1 MIAKIGAGN
10 SARARVNERARSG
23 AVSRESNGARVLLS
37 VVLIFAA
44 CLAAPLAGCRQVG
57 EKMGVVSV
65 RPRELRDVPSA
76 RLAFRLEPD
85 VSPDVLPES
94 VKNEGPEEPL
104 ASVRTH
110 FETQRK
116 DEALL
121 RTVTSPDGQRA
132 LALYAPND
140 PAFPSDEFLIDL
152 YNAQGAFLR
161 NVLPQGLSGVF
172 LSTVDWS
179 PDGSA
184 IVFTGRR
191 TIKPQPSVTPT
202 PDAVGAPLAAD
213 PNAPPTPVPT
223 VAPIIAPVASYRTE
237 QIYLCDRDGY
247 NLRPLTN
254 REGLVYFHAAWSPDA
269 HAIVALACKEDELT
283 ARINENK
290 PLAGRPRIIALDGK
304 ERLLSDQLMD
314 AQPVWS
320 PDGAKVAT
328 ASDTDVSIYDA
339 QGDKPTAARLP
350 LRDQLLASSADYDA
364 KHIQQRA
371 AAQKD
376 QSGASKSGAAGATPL
391 SLNPVIRLEWVSAE
405 TLLVQTGYLRI
416 FQNES
421 EPTRRYLR
429 WHVLRLS
436 PQAVVLQ

>member
-1 MIAKIGAGN
+1 VSSIAKSGAGV
-10 SARARVNERARSG
+10 ARSSERAR
-23 AVSRESNGARVLLS
+23 AALV
-37 VVLIFAA
+37 VVLVAA
-44 CLAAPLAGCRQVG
+44 GLAAPLAGCRQVG

-85 VSPDVLPES
+85 VSPDVLPQF
-94 VKNEGPEEPL
+94 VKDEGAEEPL
-104 ASVRTH
+104 APVRSH
-110 FETQRK
+110 FEAERK

-172 LSTVDWS
+172 LSAVDWS

-191 TIKPQPSVTPT
+191 TVKPQPSVTPT
-202 PDAVGAPLAAD
+202 PDAPAAG
-213 PNAPPTPVPT
+213 PNASPTTTPT

-254 REGLVYFHAAWSPDA
+254 REGLVYFHAAWSPDGRA
-269 HAIVALACKEDELT
+269 LAALACKEDELS
-283 ARINENK
+283 ARIGENK
-290 PLAGRPRIIALDGK
+290 PLAGRPRIVGTDGR

-314 AQPVWS
+314 ALPVWS

-328 ASDTDVSIYDA
+328 ASDTDVSVYDA

-350 LRDQLLASSADYDA
+350 LRDQLLASSAEYDA
-364 KHIQQRA
+364 KHIQSRA
-371 AAQKD
+371 GAQKD
-376 QSGASKSGAAGATPL
+376 QSGASKTGATPL
-391 SLNPVIRLEWVSAE
+391 SLNPVIRLEWVSPE
-405 TLLVQTGYLRI
+405 TLLVETGYLRI

-429 WHVLRLS
+429 WHVLHLS

>member
-1 MIAKIGAGN
+1 MIAKSGTGG
-10 SARARVNERARSG
+10 SLRARANVQAQSGGSPREPNRARP
-23 AVSRESNGARVLLS
+23 LLIVALIVAC
-37 VVLIFAA
+37 VV
-44 CLAAPLAGCRQVG
+44 AAPLAGCRQVG

-65 RPRELRDVPSA
+65 RPRELRDVPSE

-85 VSPDVLPES
+85 VSPDLLPQS
-94 VKNEGPEEPL
+94 VKDEGAEEPL
-104 ASVRTH
+104 AAVRSH
-110 FETQRK
+110 FESQRK

-121 RTVTSPDGQRA
+121 RTITSPDGQRA

-191 TIKPQPSVTPT
+191 TVKPQPPATPT
-202 PDAVGAPLAAD
+202 PGALIAPGASD
-213 PNAPPTPVPT
+213 PNAAPTPVPT

-247 NLRPLTN
+247 NLHPLTN
-254 REGLVYFHAAWSPDA
+254 REGLIYFHAAWAPDG
-269 HAIVALACKEDELT
+269 HALVALACKEDELT
-283 ARINENK
+283 ARINANK
-290 PLAGRPRIIALDGK
+290 PLAGRPRIIALDGR

-320 PDGAKVAT
+320 PDAAKVAT
-328 ASDTDVSIYDA
+328 ASNFDVSVYDA

-350 LRDQLLASSADYDA
+350 LRDQLMSSSADYDA
-364 KHIQQRA
+364 KNIQSHA

-376 QSGASKSGAAGATPL
+376 QSGASKSSAGGTPL
-391 SLNPVIRLEWVSAE
+391 SLNPVIRLEWLSPE
-405 TLLVQTGYLRI
+405 TLLVETGYLRI

-436 PQAVVLQ
+436 PQEIVFQ

>member
-1 MIAKIGAGN
+1 LIAKVGTGI
-10 SARARVNERARSG
+10 SARAEVRAQSG
-23 AVSRESNGARVLLS
+23 AVSREARRARPL
-37 VVLIFAA
+37 LIFALIVA
-44 CLAAPLAGCRQVG
+44 CVAAPLAGCRQVG

-85 VSPDVLPES
+85 VSPDLLPEH

-104 ASVRTH
+104 ATVRAR
-110 FETQRK
+110 FESERK

-121 RTVTSPDGQRA
+121 RTVVSPDGQRA

-140 PAFPSDEFLIDL
+140 PAFPPDEFLIDL

-172 LSTVDWS
+172 ISTVDWS
-179 PDGSA
+179 PDGNA
-184 IVFTGRR
+184 ILFTGRR
-191 TIKPQPSVTPT
+191 TVKPQPSVTPT
-202 PDAVGAPLAAD
+202 PAAPLPPGAGD
-213 PNAPPTPVPT
+213 PNASPTPAPT

-247 NLRPLTN
+247 NLHPLTS
-254 REGLVYFHAAWSPDA
+254 REGLVYFHAAWSPDGRA
-269 HAIVALACKEDELT
+269 LVALACKEDELA

-290 PLAGRPRIIALDGK
+290 PLSGRPRVIALDGR

-328 ASDTDVSIYDA
+328 ASDTDVSIYDV

-350 LRDQLLASSADYDA
+350 LRDQLLAPSADYDA
-364 KHIQQRA
+364 KHIQSRGV
-371 AAQKD
+371 AQKD
-376 QSGASKSGAAGATPL
+376 QGGTSKSGAGGTPL
-391 SLNPVIRLEWVSAE
+391 SLNPVIRLEWE
-405 TLLVQTGYLRI
+405 REDTLLVQTGYLRI

-429 WHVLRLS
+429 WHVLHLS

>member
-1 MIAKIGAGN
+1 LIAKSGTGVARASE
-10 SARARVNERARSG
+10 SARAA
-23 AVSRESNGARVLLS
+23 L
-37 VVLIFAA
+37 VVALVAA
-44 CLAAPLAGCRQVG
+44 CLDAPLAGCRQVG

-65 RPRELRDVPSA
+65 RPRELRDVPAA

-85 VSPDVLPES
+85 VSPDVLPQS
-94 VKNEGPEEPL
+94 VKDEGAEEPL
-104 ASVRTH
+104 APVRSH
-110 FETQRK
+110 FEAERK

-172 LSTVDWS
+172 LSAVDWS
-179 PDGSA
+179 PDGNA

-191 TIKPQPSVTPT
+191 TVKPQPSVTPT
-202 PDAVGAPLAAD
+202 PDVPAAD
-213 PNAPPTPVPT
+213 PNASPTTTPT

-247 NLRPLTN
+247 NLHPLTS
-254 REGLVYFHAAWSPDA
+254 REGLVYFHAAWSPDGRA
-269 HAIVALACKEDELT
+269 LAALACREDELT

-290 PLAGRPRIIALDGK
+290 PLAGRPRLITLDGR

-320 PDGAKVAT
+320 PDGAKVAFHST
-328 ASDTDVSIYDA
+328 TVNFFDLYVVNSDGSSRKATNYT
-339 QGDKPTAARLP
+339 KTK
-350 LRDQLLASSADYDA
+350 RDDEFACSWQR
-364 KHIQQRA
+364 IQ
-371 AAQKD
+371 
-376 QSGASKSGAAGATPL
+376 
-391 SLNPVIRLEWVSAE
+391 
-405 TLLVQTGYLRI
+405 
-416 FQNES
+416 
-421 EPTRRYLR
+421 
-429 WHVLRLS
+429 
-436 PQAVVLQ
+436 

>member
-1 MIAKIGAGN
+1 LIAKAGTGI
-10 SARARVNERARSG
+10 SPRARAKVRARSRD
-23 AVSRESNGARVLLS
+23 ASRGTNGARPL
-37 VVLIFAA
+37 LIFALLFA
-44 CLAAPLAGCRQVG
+44 CAAAPLAGCRQIG
-57 EKMGVVSV
+57 EKVGVVSV

-85 VSPDVLPES
+85 VSPDVLPQF
-94 VKNEGPEEPL
+94 VKDEGAEEPL
-104 ASVRTH
+104 APVRAH
-110 FETQRK
+110 FESQRK

-172 LSTVDWS
+172 LSTVNWS
-179 PDGSA
+179 PDGTA

-191 TIKPQPSVTPT
+191 TVKPQPSVTPT
-202 PDAVGAPLAAD
+202 PEAVAAPVTTD
-213 PNAPPTPVPT
+213 PNASPTPTPT

-247 NLRPLTN
+247 NLHPLTS
-254 REGLVYFHAAWSPDA
+254 REGLVYFHAAWAPDG
-269 HAIVALACKEDELT
+269 HALAALACKEDELS
-283 ARINENK
+283 ARISENK
-290 PLAGRPRIIALDGK
+290 PLAGRPRLVALDGR

-328 ASDTDVSIYDA
+328 ASDTDVSVYDA
-339 QGDKPTAARLP
+339 LGDKPTAALIP
-350 LRDQLLASSADYDA
+350 LRDQLLASSAEYDA
-364 KHIQQRA
+364 KHIQRA
-371 AAQKD
+371 GAQKD
-376 QSGASKSGAAGATPL
+376 QAGASKGGAGATPL
-391 SLNPVIRLEWVSAE
+391 SLNPVIRLEWVSPE

-429 WHVLRLS
+429 WHVLHLS

>member
-1 MIAKIGAGN
+1 MIARISAGGSGRAN
-10 SARARVNERARSG
+10 RRARLA
-23 AVSRESNGARVLLS
+23 L
-37 VVLIFAA
+37 VVALVVA
-44 CLAAPLAGCRQVG
+44 CVAAPLAGCRQVG

-85 VSPDVLPES
+85 VSPDALPES

-104 ASVRTH
+104 APVRAH
-110 FETQRK
+110 FESQRK

-179 PDGSA
+179 PDGAS
-184 IVFTGRR
+184 IVFAGRR

-202 PDAVGAPLAAD
+202 PDAPDAPAAPAVTD
-213 PNAPPTPVPT
+213 PNASPTPTPT

-247 NLRPLTN
+247 NLRPLTS
-254 REGLVYFHAAWSPDA
+254 REGLVYFHAAWSPDGRA
-269 HAIVALACKEDELT
+269 LAALACKEDELS
-283 ARINENK
+283 ARIGENK
-290 PLAGRPRIIALDGK
+290 PLAGRPRIISLDGR

-314 AQPVWS
+314 ALPVWS

-328 ASDTDVSIYDA
+328 AAGTDVSVYDA
-339 QGDKPTAARLP
+339 QGEKPTAALLP
-350 LRDQLLASSADYDA
+350 LREQLLASSADYDA

-376 QSGASKSGAAGATPL
+376 QAGAPKSGAGATPL
-391 SLNPVIRLEWVSAE
+391 SLNPVIRLEWVSPE
-405 TLLVQTGYLRI
+405 RLLVETGYLRI

-429 WHVLRLS
+429 WHVLHLS

>member
-1 MIAKIGAGN
+1 LIAKVGAGGP
-10 SARARVNERARSG
+10 ARARKNVRARSSDG
-23 AVSRESNGARVLLS
+23 SREPNRARLS
-37 VVLIFAA
+37 LAVALVVA
-44 CLAAPLAGCRQVG
+44 CVAAPLAGCRQIG
-57 EKMGVVSV
+57 EKVGVVSV
-65 RPRELRDVPSA
+65 RPRELRDVPAA

-94 VKNEGPEEPL
+94 LKDEGAEEPL
-104 ASVRTH
+104 AAVRAH
-110 FETQRK
+110 FESQRK

-179 PDGSA
+179 PDGTS

-191 TIKPQPSVTPT
+191 TVKPQPSVTPT
-202 PDAVGAPLAAD
+202 PDAPVAPAASD
-213 PNAPPTPVPT
+213 PNASPTPT

-237 QIYLCDRDGY
+237 QVYLCDRDGY

-254 REGLVYFHAAWSPDA
+254 REGLVYFHAAWSPDG
-269 HAIVALACKEDELT
+269 HALVALACKEDELA

-290 PLAGRPRIIALDGK
+290 PLAGRPRIIALDGR

-328 ASDTDVSIYDA
+328 ASDLDVSVYDA

-364 KHIQQRA
+364 KHIQSHGG
-371 AAQKD
+371 AQKD
-376 QSGASKSGAAGATPL
+376 QAGASKGGAGATPL
-391 SLNPVIRLEWVSAE
+391 SLNPVVRLEWLSPE

-429 WHVLRLS
+429 WHVLHLS

>member
-1 MIAKIGAGN
+1 MIAKVGAGN
-10 SARARVNERARSG
+10 SARADRRARSG
-23 AVSRESNGARVLLS
+23 GVSRGLSRARLSLLAA
-37 VVLIFAA
+37 LIVA
-44 CLAAPLAGCRQVG
+44 CVAAPLAGCRQVG

-94 VKNEGPEEPL
+94 VKNEGPEETL
-104 ASVRTH
+104 AAVRAH
-110 FETQRK
+110 FESERK

-202 PDAVGAPLAAD
+202 PDAVGAPLPVD
-213 PNAPPTPVPT
+213 PNAPATPVPT

-247 NLRPLTN
+247 NLRPLTS
-254 REGLVYFHAAWSPDA
+254 REGLVYFHAAWSPDGRA
-269 HAIVALACKEDELT
+269 LVALACREDELT

-290 PLAGRPRIIALDGK
+290 PLAGRPRLVALDGR

-320 PDGAKVAT
+320 PDGAKIAT

-339 QGDKPTAARLP
+339 QGDQPTAARLP
-350 LRDQLLASSADYDA
+350 LRDQLLAPSADYDA
-364 KHIQQRA
+364 KHLQSRA
-371 AAQKD
+371 GAQKD
-376 QSGASKSGAAGATPL
+376 QSRATKGGGGTPL
-391 SLNPVIRLEWVSAE
+391 SLNPVIRLEWVSPE
-405 TLLVQTGYLRI
+405 TLLAQTGYLRI

-429 WHVLRLS
+429 WHVLHLS

>member
-1 MIAKIGAGN
+1 L
-10 SARARVNERARSG
+10 V
-23 AVSRESNGARVLLS
+23 
-37 VVLIFAA
+37 VVLIVA
-44 CLAAPLAGCRQVG
+44 CVAAPLAGCRQVG
-57 EKMGVVSV
+57 EKIGVMSV

-85 VSPDVLPES
+85 VSPDVLPQS
-94 VKNEGPEEPL
+94 VKDEGVEEPL
-104 ASVRTH
+104 AAVRAH
-110 FETQRK
+110 FEAERK

-172 LSTVDWS
+172 LSTVEWS
-179 PDGSA
+179 PDGNA

-191 TIKPQPSVTPT
+191 TVKPQPSVTPT
-202 PDAVGAPLAAD
+202 PDAPVAPVASD
-213 PNAPPTPVPT
+213 PNASPTPTPT

-237 QIYLCDRDGY
+237 QVYLCDRDGY
-247 NLRPLTN
+247 NLHPLTN
-254 REGLVYFHAAWSPDA
+254 REGLVYFHAAWSPDG
-269 HAIVALACKEDELT
+269 HALVALACKEDELT

-290 PLAGRPRIIALDGK
+290 PLAGRPRIIALDGR

-328 ASDTDVSIYDA
+328 ASDLDVYVYDA

-364 KHIQQRA
+364 KHIQSHA

-376 QSGASKSGAAGATPL
+376 QAGASKNSAGATPL
-391 SLNPVIRLEWVSAE
+391 SLNPVIRLEWLSPE

-429 WHVLRLS
+429 WHVLHLS

>member
-1 MIAKIGAGN
+1 M
-10 SARARVNERARSG
+10 
-23 AVSRESNGARVLLS
+23 
-37 VVLIFAA
+37 LIFALLFA
-44 CLAAPLAGCRQVG
+44 CAAAPLAGCRQIG
-57 EKMGVVSV
+57 EKVGVVSV

-85 VSPDVLPES
+85 VSPDVLPQF
-94 VKNEGPEEPL
+94 VKDEGAEEPL
-104 ASVRTH
+104 APVRAH
-110 FETQRK
+110 FESQRK

-172 LSTVDWS
+172 LSTVNWS
-179 PDGSA
+179 PDGTA

-191 TIKPQPSVTPT
+191 TVKPQPSVTPT
-202 PDAVGAPLAAD
+202 PEAVAAPVTTD
-213 PNAPPTPVPT
+213 PNASPTPTPT

-247 NLRPLTN
+247 NLHPLTS
-254 REGLVYFHAAWSPDA
+254 REGLVYFHAAWAPDG
-269 HAIVALACKEDELT
+269 HALAALACKEDELS
-283 ARINENK
+283 ARISENK
-290 PLAGRPRIIALDGK
+290 PLAGRPRLVALDGR

-328 ASDTDVSIYDA
+328 ASDTDVSVYDA
-339 QGDKPTAARLP
+339 LGDKPTAALIP
-350 LRDQLLASSADYDA
+350 LRDQLLASSAEYDA
-364 KHIQQRA
+364 KHIQRA
-371 AAQKD
+371 GAQKD
-376 QSGASKSGAAGATPL
+376 QAGASKGGAGATPL
-391 SLNPVIRLEWVSAE
+391 SLNPVIRLEWVSPE

-429 WHVLRLS
+429 WHVLHLS

>member
-1 MIAKIGAGN
+1 LNAKIGTGG
-10 SARARVNERARSG
+10 SARARARSRSD
-23 AVSRESNGARVLLS
+23 AVSRESRRARLS
-37 VVLIFAA
+37 LVVALVVA
-44 CLAAPLAGCRQVG
+44 CAAAPLAGCRQVG

-85 VSPDVLPES
+85 VSPDVLPQS
-94 VKNEGPEEPL
+94 VKDEGVEEPL
-104 ASVRTH
+104 AAVRAH
-110 FETQRK
+110 FESERK

-172 LSTVDWS
+172 LSAVDWS
-179 PDGSA
+179 PDGAS

-213 PNAPPTPVPT
+213 PNAPPTPAPT

-254 REGLVYFHAAWSPDA
+254 REGLVYFHAAWSPDG
-269 HAIVALACKEDELT
+269 HALVALACKEDELS
-283 ARINENK
+283 ARISENK
-290 PLAGRPRIIALDGK
+290 PLAGRPRLIAPDGR

-320 PDGAKVAT
+320 PDGAKI
-328 ASDTDVSIYDA
+328 ASASGTDVSVYDA
-339 QGDKPTAARLP
+339 QGDKPTAALLP
-350 LRDQLLASSADYDA
+350 LRDQLFASSADYDA
-364 KHIQQRA
+364 KHIQSRA

-376 QSGASKSGAAGATPL
+376 QAGAPKNGAGATPL
-391 SLNPVIRLEWVSAE
+391 SLNPVIRLEWVSPE
-405 TLLVQTGYLRI
+405 TLLVETGYLRI

-429 WHVLRLS
+429 WHVLHLS